1 MFQPVPSES
10 GVDVEYQVPTS
21 SQRDHEDE
29 VIALDSEED
38 DEDGIADDGV
48 SISKCRMRKE
58 NICQIIMI
66 EHVHRIDKLFIYSF
80 ILHSSLLSF

>member
-48 SISKCRMRKE
+48 SKE
-58 NICQIIMI
+58 TWFLNC
-66 EHVHRIDKLFIYSF
+66 SF
-80 ILHSSLLSF
+80 GFPIVVSSY

>member
-29 VIALDSEED
+29 VIVVDSEDDDED
-38 DEDGIADDGV
+38 DDGIADEGV
-48 SISKCRMRKE
+48 SKE
-58 NICQIIMI
+58 
-66 EHVHRIDKLFIYSF
+66 S
-80 ILHSSLLSF
+80 

>member
-29 VIALDSEED
+29 VIVVDSEED
-38 DEDGIADDGV
+38 DEDGIADEGV
-48 SISKCRMRKE
+48 SKE
-58 NICQIIMI
+58 I
-66 EHVHRIDKLFIYSF
+66 
-80 ILHSSLLSF
+80 